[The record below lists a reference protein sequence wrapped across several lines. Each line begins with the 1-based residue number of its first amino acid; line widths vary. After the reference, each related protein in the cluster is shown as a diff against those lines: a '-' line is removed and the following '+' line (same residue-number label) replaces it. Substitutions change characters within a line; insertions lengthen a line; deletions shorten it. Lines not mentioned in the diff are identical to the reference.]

1 MSNKQNLQKFV
12 SGYSQI
18 YTNNQ
23 PGTIAHKSN
32 NQQQSY
38 SNTNQFEI
46 VLQRALEVQ
55 ESMIGTSKNVQKV
68 SKSTKTFKDIAES
81 LISQM
86 TYLQKNG
93 RLSSASHPSP
103 TMASKYKQQNPLK
116 QKTSQQIEDEMEVA
130 TISTQMGNMFE
141 EESNQLKEL
150 MREKDQMIDM
160 LSKEKNYYIRRCEQ
174 QLKTIQSQ
182 PVSKQQ
188 TPQFTQQQLDQ
199 LNHLQ
204 QDMDMKI
211 QALEEAQLTIRNQ
224 NEVIERQASYIQQFE
239 NTLGVLNI
247 ERDAYL
253 KKLEELEA
261 DLHRLNQENSKLLGE
276 IDCSK
281 NELNERNS
289 EIERLKSQKGNNFSR
304 EIGSSNNSNSNH
316 NTGLQDLA
324 RVSQVQLQM
333 FEQLVRENGQLN
345 QQVKQ
350 LKQDPLMINEMGRS
364 SFGIQSNSK
373 VLEIVQDI
381 FFSIPSQRKT
391 FGVSSGSISIEDQLL
406 DIKNFIDQKMS
417 SQPQPLAISPNKMRE
432 PISISNHQ
440 QQQLQQQQ
448 NILPSSIKS
457 DQKFC
462 SLINVN
468 LLDIIYKDFF
478 QSQTSGYSASQ
489 DQIEQKNRC
498 FKDVYNM
505 LEDSVLKFYDIFVK
519 YRASELKNQKLEET
533 FIQLDTVFSNDQTE
547 NEDNKVLDELRNL
560 NKNTLTQYFNLQKE
574 FVEMQAL
581 DGISAQ
587 ILKLLK
593 KQSEKSSLA
602 NGNKSTHKQNE
613 EVFTLEQQVIE
624 LKIKLQDY
632 EKIIQKRE
640 RKQQKKHRQ
649 KSGGRSPGG
658 CTTFGNENYDIDSSV
673 HYNIRK
679 SQQIKSLDRSINS
692 SHNLGFQNGLRFG
705 NIQNMNH
712 NLSNNI
718 NTQANQELQQ
728 NLNKALDKLFEYE
741 ERVENLEKEK
751 SVLQLD
757 ISMMKNDYDKVLSQQ
772 QIQEAR
778 YLEVTEQNLGLQ
790 DENQLMSS
798 EMSSMKSKI
807 DSLSKEIEECKEQL
821 LHCEREI
828 QEQSDKAKRLANL
841 NEELRELITMERNA
855 QNEEKL
861 KQDENVEKCNTSW
874 ESKLK
879 LVKNKLLMAL
889 QNEGYMTELRQS
901 KQSKQSKQG
910 SQFDQFNFDQV
921 IKMACDAILKINNHT
936 ISKPNHPSSTQYSAS
951 HSRQISIGHSN
962 QLYSVAKSINTN
974 ALINDISPVKPINDT
989 KPYLSNGQNNMN
1001 DVSRVS
1007 DYQQTRDYSAHNY
1020 ERFGDYNQYGTNNSK
1035 TPQKYIM
1042 LQPVEQSSIKK
1053 PPVMDQ
1059 NQEFQ
1064 VRQNPAHHFDTFNDF
1079 QEGKYNID
1087 EDLQY
1092 LNTSFHNNGGYY
1104 VNNPYVNPKN
1114 DPKQNTQETD
1124 NLVNGLGMDFKSTQ
1138 NSLNNFLHNTIQSQ
1152 GPLPYQNLAFSQQRQ
1167 IHKHHSS
1174 NDPNTQTSSVNIHQ
1188 SASQKEFQVYSP
1200 QAVLKPSNK
1209 TPVQYSKLPFNLEIR
1224 KNPVNYDM
1232 NIQQEFEAYTP
1243 SKSSYNHQ
1251 QVTKSNNEKSNLKSS
1266 QQQPLPSQNLLK
1278 SIEYNEGKNPKRNIN
1293 DILNSF
1299 KKEKESF
1306 NDKLSQLKSKLE
1318 AVKSPEPTNLKCQA
1332 PNIDRA
1338 SAQHSGKQD
1347 CFTSPNVENRRA
1359 KTLQKLK
1366 SNFTNQ
1372 VENEY
1377 QVSKAQFMM
1386 VNNNQKDNGLSANGN
1401 YFNCQNNNI
1410 RQHNI

>member
-1 MSNKQNLQKFV
+1 
-12 SGYSQI
+12 
-18 YTNNQ
+18 
-23 PGTIAHKSN
+23 
-32 NQQQSY
+32 
-38 SNTNQFEI
+38 
-46 VLQRALEVQ
+46 
-55 ESMIGTSKNVQKV
+55 
-68 SKSTKTFKDIAES
+68 
-81 LISQM
+81 
-86 TYLQKNG
+86 
-93 RLSSASHPSP
+93 
-103 TMASKYKQQNPLK
+103 
-116 QKTSQQIEDEMEVA
+116 
-130 TISTQMGNMFE
+130 
-141 EESNQLKEL
+141 
-150 MREKDQMIDM
+150 
-160 LSKEKNYYIRRCEQ
+160 
-174 QLKTIQSQ
+174 
-182 PVSKQQ
+182 
-188 TPQFTQQQLDQ
+188 
-199 LNHLQ
+199 
-204 QDMDMKI
+204 
-211 QALEEAQLTIRNQ
+211 
-224 NEVIERQASYIQQFE
+224 
-239 NTLGVLNI
+239 
-247 ERDAYL
+247 
-253 KKLEELEA
+253 
-261 DLHRLNQENSKLLGE
+261 
-276 IDCSK
+276 
-281 NELNERNS
+281 
-289 EIERLKSQKGNNFSR
+289 
-304 EIGSSNNSNSNH
+304 
-316 NTGLQDLA
+316 
-324 RVSQVQLQM
+324 
-333 FEQLVRENGQLN
+333 
-345 QQVKQ
+345 
-350 LKQDPLMINEMGRS
+350 
-364 SFGIQSNSK
+364 
-373 VLEIVQDI
+373 
-381 FFSIPSQRKT
+381 
-391 FGVSSGSISIEDQLL
+391 
-406 DIKNFIDQKMS
+406 
-417 SQPQPLAISPNKMRE
+417 MRE
-432 PISISNHQ
+432 PISLLNQ
-440 QQQLQQQQ
+440 QQQQQQ
-448 NILPSSIKS
+448 NILPSSIKN

-658 CTTFGNENYDIDSSV
+658 CTTF
-673 HYNIRK
+673 
-679 SQQIKSLDRSINS
+679 
-692 SHNLGFQNGLRFG
+692 GFQNGLRFG

-1064 VRQNPAHHFDTFNDF
+1064 
-1079 QEGKYNID
+1079 GKYNID

-1251 QVTKSNNEKSNLKSS
+1251 QVNKSNNEKSNLKSS

-1332 PNIDRA
+1332 PIQDRA
-1338 SAQHSGKQD
+1338 SAQNSGKSD

-1401 YFNCQNNNI
+1401 YFNSQNNNI
-1410 RQHNI
+1410 RQNNIQN